1 MKITIDLRS
10 LGYQPWSG
18 VGYYT
23 AIIVKNLKNLFPAEW
38 SFFDNRFT
46 PNHQIEDL
54 IGSAEQLFRY
64 QIPNKIFTPLER
76 FLNWPKFENLVNS
89 PDLIWFPNLTFVNK
103 KTSNN
108 KTKRVVTIHDCSFLI
123 HPEWYPWKE
132 RLWHLLLAKNLLAY
146 FDYFVA
152 VSENTKQDLIKLLKI
167 PAEKIK
173 VIYPG
178 IEEKFFQ
185 PVSSEISAQIKIK
198 YSLPEKYFL
207 FLGDIM
213 KRKNVKLIIE
223 AINKIKQENQLN
235 DYQLI
240 IAGHLKDR
248 SLTSYVKNSGLDSE
262 VKFLGYINDDDRP
275 ALYQNAQAFIFPS
288 FYEGFG
294 FPILEAAAS
303 KCLVICSQTT
313 SLPELIGDNA
323 IYIDPQNLESLTQV
337 LTSFIKNPDQFD
349 HLPQG
354 TYEQAQKFIW
364 PKTAQ
369 ELYNYFKDIYE
380 NRV

>member
-1 MKITIDLRS
+1 MKIAIDLRS

-23 AIIVKNLKNLFPAEW
+23 ATIVKQLKNLPQAEW

-46 PNHQIEDL
+46 PNHQIENL
-54 IGSAEQLFRY
+54 IGSTGQLFRY

-76 FLNWPKFENLVNS
+76 FFNWPKFENLVND
-89 PDLIWFPNLTFVNK
+89 PDVIWFPNLTFVNK

-123 HPEWYPWKE
+123 HPQWYPWKE
-132 RLWHLLLAKNLLAY
+132 RLWHALLAKNLLSY

-167 PAEKIK
+167 PTEKIK

-185 PVSSEISAQIKIK
+185 PVLSEISTKIKIK

-207 FLGDIM
+207 FLGDVM
-213 KRKNVKLIIE
+213 KRKNVKLII
-223 AINKIKQENQLN
+223 NSLSKLKQENQLN
-235 DYQLI
+235 NYQLI
-240 IAGHLKDR
+240 IAGHIKDQ
-248 SLTSYVKNSGLDSE
+248 SLVSYVKNSGLESE
-262 VKFLGYINDDDRP
+262 IKFLGYIDEADRP
-275 ALYQNAQAFIFPS
+275 ALYQNAQAFIYPS

-294 FPILEAAAS
+294 FPVLEASAS
-303 KCLVICSQTT
+303 KCPVICSQTT
-313 SLPELIGDNA
+313 SLPELMGNQA
-323 IYIDPQNLESLTQV
+323 IYINPDNLQSLV
-337 LTSFIKNPDQFD
+337 GALTNFIKNPKQFE
-349 HLPQG
+349 HLIEPA
-354 TYEQAQKFIW
+354 QARAKKFNW
-364 PKTAQ
+364 SKTTQ

-380 NRV
+380 NRC